1 MKLKVFA
8 ATALLVCYR
17 SIGDLQAAEN
27 VVERMM
33 RRNIYPSVVTYTELV
48 LGYAW
53 KGEMDKAEEVV
64 ARMKWAL
71 SAARAQ
77 SCEGTYTALM
87 EGYANAGDMGSMIEA
102 LMRMQR
108 DNIRPGD
115 RTYSVLINACGNS
128 VRDAHQWFCE
138 MKERGCAPTAWT
150 YKARALVLGRA
161 GRTGADME
169 ALMEEVQRE
178 KDLRRL

>member
-1 MKLKVFA
+1 ME
-8 ATALLVCYR
+8 
-17 SIGDLQAAEN
+17 GAEN
-27 VVERMM
+27 VLYRMM
-33 RRNIYPSVVTYTELV
+33 RRGIRPSVVTYTELV

-64 ARMKWAL
+64 ARMKKAL
-71 SAARAQ
+71 ARARAQ

-87 EGYANAGDMGSMIEA
+87 EGYANAGDMGSMMGA
-102 LMRMQR
+102 LVRMEH

-115 RTYSVLINACGNS
+115 RTYNVLINACGDS
-128 VRDAHQWFCE
+128 VEDAQQWFAR
-138 MKERGCAPTAWT
+138 MKEEGCAPTAWT
-150 YKARALVLGRA
+150 YRARALVLGRA